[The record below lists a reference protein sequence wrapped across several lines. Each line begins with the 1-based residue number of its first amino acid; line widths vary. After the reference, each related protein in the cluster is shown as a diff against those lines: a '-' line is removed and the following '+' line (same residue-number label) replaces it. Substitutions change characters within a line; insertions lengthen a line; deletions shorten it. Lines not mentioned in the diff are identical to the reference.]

1 MPLFRTLFGLL
12 NGPKGIRADTSSPVD
27 ADSLQIS
34 DVRRIFK
41 LRRRVFDKAWY
52 LGEDDILDFS
62 LDTCAYLLCS

>member
-12 NGPKGIRADTSSPVD
+12 NGPKDIRADTSSPFD

-52 LGEDDILDFS
+52 LGEDGLLDFS